1 MFFRTLL
8 PSLLALAAAT
18 IADAGSGIVSG
29 RIVDSGSGFPLPGAH
44 IMLDGAEPGA
54 VSDQDGRFKFTGA
67 ASGDHELTVTYIGYT
82 PAAVP
87 VSVSDR
93 KVATLEIEL
102 APGVIVADEVLIV
115 SERLQGQARA
125 LNQQKQNPNITNVV
139 AADQVGR
146 FPDANIG
153 DAIKRIP
160 GIVVANDQGEA
171 RFGLIRGTEARLNSI
186 MLNGERVPS
195 AEGEVRAVQL
205 DLVPADMIQTIEVN
219 KALTPD
225 MDADAIGGAVNLVT
239 RAAPGTKRLSGT
251 LGSGYN
257 FLSGQPMGLSSVVA
271 GDRFLDGRLGAIVS
285 ASYHN
290 HQLGSDNIEAEWD
303 EEDGTVYMSEFQVR
317 KYDVDRVRSS
327 LSGALDY
334 RLDDRNEFYLSAMF
348 NQRDDY
354 ENRYRLTVRDLELP
368 EGGVT
373 PEGQIRRQTKGG
385 SSDIGDARLE
395 DQATASMTVGG
406 EHLLGNAFEVDWS
419 ATYAR
424 ASEERPDERY
434 IQYRVR
440 DVGVR
445 PDIGDPERPG
455 WSAADEAAIALS
467 EFELHEITEEN
478 QFTEEEDLNARVDFS
493 FPWLRG
499 ESGNRLQ
506 FGFRYRGKE
515 KLRDNDFF
523 EYEPIDEDGFAS
535 LGTVARRDYSDT
547 GFLAGDYLAGEF
559 VTEEFLGGLAL
570 DDPEQFERGDL
581 PEEYVAGNYE
591 ARETVTGGYL
601 MVEQTLGPRLDL
613 LLGLRVEDTR
623 IDYTGN
629 ELFVDPE
636 ADEEITTRPV
646 TGEDGYLHLLP
657 GLHARYRL
665 DDATALRFAWT
676 NTLGRPNYYD
686 LVPYREVLIEDEELF
701 EGNPALDPTT
711 SMNFDLMAERYF
723 STVGLVSAGLFHKD
737 ISDFVF
743 RYADNDYADPVSDR
757 LFGDYVQPLNGSSA
771 SVSGFEFAFQ
781 RQLDF
786 LPSIWRGIGL
796 YTNYTW
802 TRSSVEGLPVEGR
815 EEEDLPLPG
824 SAPHSFNGSLSYDM
838 SALSLRLSVN
848 YAASHLDA
856 GEGEIGESA
865 FYDRY
870 YDTATHVDLNGSY
883 RISPQLRAFFEASN
897 LTDQPLRFYQGVK
910 ERTMQAEYYDRRF
923 SAGLKFD
930 LL

>member
-1 MFFRTLL
+1 MFSRTVL
-8 PSLLALAAAT
+8 PALLALAAAT
-18 IADAGSGIVSG
+18 IAHAGGSGIVNG

-44 IMLDGAEPGA
+44 VMLDGKEPGA
-54 VSDQDGRFKFTGA
+54 VSDRDGRFKFTGA
-67 ASGDHELTVTYIGYT
+67 AVGDHEITVTYIGYT

-87 VSVSDR
+87 VTVSGT
-93 KVATLEIEL
+93 KVAALEIEL
-102 APGVIVADEVLIV
+102 TPGVLVADEVVVV

-125 LNQQKQNPNITNVV
+125 LNQQKQSPNITNVV

-186 MLNGERVPS
+186 TLNGERVPS

-239 RAAPGTKRLSGT
+239 RAAPGSRRLSGT

-257 FLSGQPMGLSSVVA
+257 FLSGQPTGLSSVVA

-290 HQLGSDNIEAEWD
+290 HRLGSDNIEAEWD
-303 EEDGTVYMSEFQVR
+303 EEDGAVYMSEFQIR
-317 KYDVDRVRSS
+317 KYDVDRIRSS

-334 RLDDRNEFYLSAMF
+334 RLDDRNELYLSAMF

-354 ENRYRLTVRDLELP
+354 ENRYRLTVQDLELP

-406 EHLLGNAFEVDWS
+406 KHLLGTAFEVDWS

-440 DVGVR
+440 DIGVR
-445 PDIGDPERPG
+445 PDIGDPERPD

-493 FPWLRG
+493 FPWLQG
-499 ESGNRLQ
+499 ESGNRVQ

-523 EYEPIDEDGFAS
+523 EYEPLDDDGFAS
-535 LGTVARRDYSDT
+535 LGTVARRDYSDS

-570 DDPEQFERGDL
+570 DDPEQFERSDL
-581 PEEYVAGNYE
+581 PEEYVPGNYE

-601 MVEQTLGPRLDL
+601 MVEQALGPRLDL

-623 IDYTGN
+623 IEYTGN
-629 ELFVDPE
+629 ELFIDPD
-636 ADEEITTRPV
+636 ADEEVTTRPV
-646 TGEDGYLHLLP
+646 TGDDGYLHLLP

-676 NTLGRPNYYD
+676 NTLARPNYYD

-723 STVGLVSAGLFHKD
+723 STVGPGLGGAVLQGHQRLHLQVRREGLRRPGQRPPVRRLRAPPQRQQRHGLRLRVRLPAAARLPAVGVAGYRPLHQLHL
-737 ISDFVF
+737 
-743 RYADNDYADPVSDR
+743 DPLQRGGASR
-757 LFGDYVQPLNGSSA
+757 GGPRRGGSSPSRIGPPLLQRLPFVRHVRPLA
-771 SVSGFEFAFQ
+771 AAL
-781 RQLDF
+781 RQLRRVPPRRRRGGDRRVGF
-786 LPSIWRGIGL
+786 LRPLLRHRHPPRLQRLLQDRPAAARLLRGEQPDRPAAAL
-796 YTNYTW
+796 
-802 TRSSVEGLPVEGR
+802 
-815 EEEDLPLPG
+815 LPG
-824 SAPHSFNGSLSYDM
+824 CEGAHHASGV
-838 SALSLRLSVN
+838 LRPPL
-848 YAASHLDA
+848 LR
-856 GEGEIGESA
+856 G
-865 FYDRY
+865 
-870 YDTATHVDLNGSY
+870 
-883 RISPQLRAFFEASN
+883 PQ
-897 LTDQPLRFYQGVK
+897 V
-910 ERTMQAEYYDRRF
+910 
-923 SAGLKFD
+923 
-930 LL
+930 